1 MLPKTYLGTR
11 MSENSSLK
19 FVVVGQG
26 STKGRRG
33 HYLRIR
39 ESIWWEF
46 NQLSQGPEG
55 PRVDW
60 ALKLAIETLRARKD
74 MLVLTAEQTE
84 ATSDDFEFLEQ
95 RELSIAKLNA
105 AAKPR
110 RESAAKPAVT
120 KKPTATTK
128 APAKKAASATKKS
141 SIAKKRA
148 SS

>member
-1 MLPKTYLGTR
+1 
-11 MSENSSLK
+11 MSDNSSLK

-39 ESIWWEF
+39 ESIWYEF
-46 NQLSQGPEG
+46 NQVSQGPEG

-84 ATSDDFEFLEQ
+84 ATSDDYELLEQ
-95 RELSIAKLNA
+95 RELHIEKLNA
-105 AAKPR
+105 SVRPRKPTVAKAS
-110 RESAAKPAVT
+110 ET
-120 KKPTATTK
+120 KKPTATKK

-141 SIAKKRA
+141 SIAKKKSA

>member
-1 MLPKTYLGTR
+1 

-39 ESIWWEF
+39 ESIWYEF
-46 NQLSQGPEG
+46 NQVSQGPEG

-84 ATSDDFEFLEQ
+84 ATSDDFEMLEQ
-95 RELSIAKLNA
+95 RELTLAKLDA
-105 AAKPR
+105 SARPRKP
-110 RESAAKPAVT
+110 SAAKPTET
-120 KKPTATTK
+120 KKPTATKK
-128 APAKKAASATKKS
+128 APAKKAAATATKKS
-141 SIAKKRA
+141 SIAKKKSA
-148 SS
+148 SAT

>member
-1 MLPKTYLGTR
+1 
-11 MSENSSLK
+11 MSDNSSLK

-39 ESIWWEF
+39 ESIWYEF
-46 NQLSQGPEG
+46 NQVSQGPEG

-60 ALKLAIETLRARKD
+60 ALKLATEILRARKD

-84 ATSDDFEFLEQ
+84 ATSDDYEMLEQ

-110 RESAAKPAVT
+110 RESAAKPPET
-120 KKPTATTK
+120 KKSPATKK

-141 SIAKKRA
+141 SIAKKKSA
-148 SS
+148 SAN